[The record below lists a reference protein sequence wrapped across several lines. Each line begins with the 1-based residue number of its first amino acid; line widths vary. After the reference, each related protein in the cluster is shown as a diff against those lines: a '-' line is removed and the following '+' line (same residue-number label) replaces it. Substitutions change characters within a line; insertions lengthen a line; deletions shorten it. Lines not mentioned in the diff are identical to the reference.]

1 MLHATVARAVRAC
14 VPTLFGS
21 PRRCHSPRADDLTVK
36 LNQHVYNYNLGTFN
50 FVDAFIGVLAI
61 AAIWLPGLAQAESK
75 RIAGLPRNGVPAGRS
90 DMQKAF
96 VGKTEPRV

>member
-1 MLHATVARAVRAC
+1 MLHSLALFVLAFQPSLAARGGVTRHVRMILRSSS
-14 VPTLFGS
+14 TNTFI
-21 PRRCHSPRADDLTVK
+21 T
-36 LNQHVYNYNLGTFN
+36 NLGTFN

>member
-1 MLHATVARAVRAC
+1 MLHSLALFVLAFQPSLAARGGV
-14 VPTLFGS
+14 S
-21 PRRCHSPRADDLTVK
+21 SPRADDLTLK
-36 LNQHVYNYNLGTFN
+36 LNEHVYNYNLGTFA
-50 FVDAFIGVLAI
+50 FVDLFMGLLAI
-61 AAIWLPGLAQAESK
+61 APLCLPARPQAESK

>member
-1 MLHATVARAVRAC
+1 MLHSLALFVLAFQPSLAARGGV
-14 VPTLFGS
+14 S
-21 PRRCHSPRADDLTVK
+21 SPRADDLTVK
-36 LNQHVYNYNLGTFN
+36 LNEHAHNYNLGTFD

-61 AAIWLPGLAQAESK
+61 AAIWLPGLTQAESK